1 MLRRPPRST
10 RTDTLFPY
18 TTLFRSKGAQRERS
32 ALEHRRQFVA
42 IARRRDA
49 RPDIDGIGAAIG
61 RRDIVAGVMEQNQLL
76 ARARIVETDAAGEA
90 AVGGRGHAP
99 RVGGG
104 ENRVGERDEG
114 GKTNGA
120 GAPRHIGSQNNNITD
135 LTKEK
140 DKREL

>member
-49 RPDIDGIGAAIG
+49 RAYIDGIGAAIG

-76 ARARIVETDAAGEA
+76 ARARIVEADAAGEA

-99 RVGGG
+99 RVDGG
-104 ENRVGERDEG
+104 ETRVVEREEG
-114 GKTNGA
+114 GKTIGA
-120 GAPRHIGSQNNNITD
+120 EPLDQIGHRKTSF
-135 LTKEK
+135 LGC
-140 DKREL
+140 